1 MPELPAVWEAVHS
14 YLGLRSLELLVSNP
28 VMIAITVSPA
38 PFLPS
43 PECWAFGVT
52 LIQTSKNSIERQNAL
67 SKQSAA
73 SAATK
78 FNRERHQT
86 NLQILN
92 ITLLPLMFI
101 SILLFTAVLY
111 GLSSLRKMFLYVSL
125 EM

>member
-73 SAATK
+73 SA
-78 FNRERHQT
+78 